1 MSVAFASA
9 RPRGKGEVTQQ
20 TIQKMLDEN
29 HHLIQCILDYQS
41 KGKTA
46 ECTQYQQILH
56 RNLVYLATIA
66 DSNQNMQSLLP
77 APPTQNMNLGPGALS
92 QSSSSQGLHS
102 QGSLSD
108 AVGTGLPP
116 ASLMQGQIGNG
127 PNHVS
132 MQQTAQSTLPTTSMS
147 MSGSGH
153 GSGPGYSH
161 SGPAS
166 QSVPLQGQGAIGNYV
181 SRANISMQS
190 NPVSM
195 MHQQAAS
202 SHYNSA
208 QGGSQHYQGQSSIA
222 MMGQSGQG
230 SSMMGQRP
238 MAPYR
243 PSQQGSSQQYL
254 GQEEY
259 YAGEQYGHGQAASE
273 PMGQQYYPDGHGDY
287 AYQQSS
293 YTEQSY
299 DRSFEESTQ
308 HYYEGGNSQYS
319 QQQAGYQQGTA
330 QQQAGY
336 QQQYPNQ
343 QSYPGQQQGYGPAQG
358 AASQYSGYQQGQGQQ
373 YGSYRASQ
381 TGPSAQQQR
390 PYGYEQAR
398 PSVSVETGPRASME
412 ITSSKEEAALV
423 RALRWHVPPWLVGL
437 VAVLMNSDLLIAL
450 RPHTASACEACT
462 FHAGRPV
469 DMRRRPGRWR
479 SFFRRCPR
487 PPAGCGF
494 ETCPWGPDVLT
505 SSSGC
510 KALPWCLEDWDAGC
524 RKAPGARGPR
534 SCQRLC
540 EQALRGQFPFSCRC
554 SPLALWGSSFISIN
568 RSGQIRLICEHS
580 PFSGKHPVSSFFSSQ
595 SLAPINCL

>member
-1 MSVAFASA
+1 AS
-9 RPRGKGEVTQQ
+9 PSFSTHLCPCSHPLPLQ
-20 TIQKMLDEN
+20 MLDEN

-92 QSSSSQGLHS
+92 QSGSSQGLHS

-108 AVGTGLPP
+108 AIGTGLPP
-116 ASLMQGQIGNG
+116 SSLMQGQIGNG

-153 GSGPGYSH
+153 GTGPGYSH

-181 SRANISMQS
+181 SRANINMQS

-238 MAPYR
+238 LAPYR

-259 YAGEQYGHGQAASE
+259 YGGEQYGHGQAASE
-273 PMGQQYYPDGHGDY
+273 PMSQQYYPDGE
-287 AYQQSS
+287 A
-293 YTEQSY
+293 
-299 DRSFEESTQ
+299 RARPST
-308 HYYEGGNSQYS
+308 GNSQYS
-319 QQQAGYQQGTA
+319 QQQAGYQQGAA

-343 QSYPGQQQGYGPAQG
+343 QSYPGQQPGYGPAQG

-390 PYGYEQAR
+390 PYGYEQ
-398 PSVSVETGPRASME
+398 
-412 ITSSKEEAALV
+412 
-423 RALRWHVPPWLVGL
+423 
-437 VAVLMNSDLLIAL
+437 
-450 RPHTASACEACT
+450 
-462 FHAGRPV
+462 
-469 DMRRRPGRWR
+469 
-479 SFFRRCPR
+479 
-487 PPAGCGF
+487 
-494 ETCPWGPDVLT
+494 
-505 SSSGC
+505 
-510 KALPWCLEDWDAGC
+510 
-524 RKAPGARGPR
+524 
-534 SCQRLC
+534 
-540 EQALRGQFPFSCRC
+540 GQY
-554 SPLALWGSSFISIN
+554 GN
-568 RSGQIRLICEHS
+568 YQ
-580 PFSGKHPVSSFFSSQ
+580 Q
-595 SLAPINCL
+595 

>member
-1 MSVAFASA
+1 
-9 RPRGKGEVTQQ
+9 
-20 TIQKMLDEN
+20 MLDEN

-92 QSSSSQGLHS
+92 QSGSSQGLHS

-108 AVGTGLPP
+108 AIGAGLPP
-116 ASLMQGQIGNG
+116 SSLMQGQIGNG

-153 GSGPGYSH
+153 GTGPGYSH

-181 SRANISMQS
+181 SRANINMQS

-208 QGGSQHYQGQSSIA
+208 AQGGSQHYQGPSSMA

-230 SSMMGQRP
+230 GSMMGQRP
-238 MAPYR
+238 LAPYR

-259 YAGEQYGHGQAASE
+259 YGSEQYGHSQAASE
-273 PMGQQYYPDGHGDY
+273 PMGQQYYPEGGPLTPAPRAGRLPASRGNGGREVAGSSFTDSARGENGSGHGDY
-287 AYQQSS
+287 AYPQS

-308 HYYEGGNSQYS
+308 HYYEGGNAQYS
-319 QQQAGYQQGTA
+319 QQQAGYQQP
-330 QQQAGY
+330 
-336 QQQYPNQ
+336 YPNQ
-343 QSYPGQQQGYGPAQG
+343 QSYPGQQPGYGPAQG
-358 AASQYSGYQQGQGQQ
+358 AASQYPGYQQGQGQQ
-373 YGSYRASQ
+373 YGGYRASQ

-390 PYGYEQAR
+390 PYAYEQ
-398 PSVSVETGPRASME
+398 
-412 ITSSKEEAALV
+412 
-423 RALRWHVPPWLVGL
+423 
-437 VAVLMNSDLLIAL
+437 
-450 RPHTASACEACT
+450 
-462 FHAGRPV
+462 
-469 DMRRRPGRWR
+469 
-479 SFFRRCPR
+479 
-487 PPAGCGF
+487 
-494 ETCPWGPDVLT
+494 
-505 SSSGC
+505 
-510 KALPWCLEDWDAGC
+510 
-524 RKAPGARGPR
+524 
-534 SCQRLC
+534 
-540 EQALRGQFPFSCRC
+540 GQY
-554 SPLALWGSSFISIN
+554 GN
-568 RSGQIRLICEHS
+568 YQ
-580 PFSGKHPVSSFFSSQ
+580 Q
-595 SLAPINCL
+595 

>member
-92 QSSSSQGLHS
+92 QSGSSQGLHP

-108 AVGTGLPP
+108 TVSTGLPP

-153 GSGPGYSH
+153 GTGPGYSH
-161 SGPAS
+161 SGPTS
-166 QSVPLQGQGAIGNYV
+166 QSVPMQGQGAISNYV
-181 SRANISMQS
+181 SRTNINMQS

-195 MHQQAAS
+195 MHQQAAT

-208 QGGSQHYQGQSSIA
+208 QGGSQHYQGQAPIA
-222 MMGQSGQG
+222 MMGQGGQG
-230 SSMMGQRP
+230 GSMMGQRP

-259 YAGEQYGHGQAASE
+259 YSEQYSHSQGSAE
-273 PMGQQYYPDGHGDY
+273 PMSQQYYPDGHSDY

-299 DRSFEESTQ
+299 DRSFEDPTQ

-330 QQQAGY
+330 QQQTY
-336 QQQYPNQ
+336 SQQQYPNQ
-343 QSYPGQQQGYGPAQG
+343 QSYPGQQQGYGKKDALWCLPWAAYSVVVPSGQMLRG
-358 AASQYSGYQQGQGQQ
+358 LTLAWLLISWLEEVGGCVEDSCALGTCLAASEVISFPCTAVTIGNP
-373 YGSYRASQ
+373 
-381 TGPSAQQQR
+381 TLGPGEMA
-390 PYGYEQAR
+390 PLL
-398 PSVSVETGPRASME
+398 T
-412 ITSSKEEAALV
+412 AL
-423 RALRWHVPPWLVGL
+423 
-437 VAVLMNSDLLIAL
+437 N
-450 RPHTASACEACT
+450 
-462 FHAGRPV
+462 
-469 DMRRRPGRWR
+469 
-479 SFFRRCPR
+479 
-487 PPAGCGF
+487 
-494 ETCPWGPDVLT
+494 
-505 SSSGC
+505 
-510 KALPWCLEDWDAGC
+510 
-524 RKAPGARGPR
+524 
-534 SCQRLC
+534 
-540 EQALRGQFPFSCRC
+540 
-554 SPLALWGSSFISIN
+554 
-568 RSGQIRLICEHS
+568 
-580 PFSGKHPVSSFFSSQ
+580 
-595 SLAPINCL
+595 SLAEDLGSVLSIQVVDPS